1 MPVALT
7 INQQLLSHIDRSHR
21 VVIAIAKVCS
31 VDAVS
36 SALALARSLTKKGK
50 EVTVVCEGWNDEAKR
65 QMGFLPTHELIQPQ
79 LKRLRRY
86 AITVDVA
93 KTPIEEVSYEV
104 VDHTLSM
111 YLQPLNGTLTKED
124 LVLEDR
130 SIPVDW
136 IVTIGAADLGALGTM
151 SQTYADLF
159 YSTPLLNIDHVAEN
173 EQYGQ
178 WQLID
183 VTSPSI
189 AEIIFRFHDVL
200 GIELVDEETATLML
214 AGIIASTRSFTLPTV
229 TPLTLTTASRLMTL
243 GGKREQIVKSL
254 YWKRSVGSLKLFGKM
269 LGRLHH
275 DDSRKLAL
283 ATITTEDLLE
293 TKTQPSDIQDVV
305 EEVFHTS
312 PDLDVLVAL
321 SPAPA
326 SGFLGFAVSRRLNI
340 MELLGQYKSTGGPH
354 RAHFHLQNASITHAQ
369 QELMEFLQSKIQTI

>member
-1 MPVALT
+1 VALT
-7 INQQLLSHIDRSHR
+7 INQQLLTHIDRSHR
-21 VVIAIAKVCS
+21 VVIAVAKVFS
-31 VDAVS
+31 IDAIA
-36 SALALARSLTKKGK
+36 SALALGRSLTKKGK
-50 EVTVVCEGWNDEAKR
+50 EVTIVCEGWNDEAKR
-65 QMGFLPTHELIQPQ
+65 QMGFLPAHDQVQPQ

-104 VDHTLSM
+104 ADGKLLI
-111 YLQPLNGTLTKED
+111 YLQPLNGSLTKDE
-124 LVLEDR
+124 LTLEDR

-136 IVTIGAADLGALGTM
+136 IVTVGAADLAALGTM
-151 SQTYADLF
+151 SATYADLF
-159 YSTPLLNIDHVAEN
+159 YSTPLLNIDHTTEN
-173 EQYGQ
+173 EQFGQ

-200 GIELVDEETATLML
+200 GIELVDEETATLIL
-214 AGIIASTRSFTLPTV
+214 AGIIAATRSFTLPTV
-229 TPLTLTTASRLMTL
+229 TPQTLTTASRLMTL
-243 GGKREQIVKSL
+243 GGKREHIVKSL

-275 DDSRKLAL
+275 DESRKLAL
-283 ATITTEDLLE
+283 ATVSTEDLLE

-321 SPAPA
+321 SPATP
-326 SGFLGFAVSRRLNI
+326 SGYVGFAVSRRVNLI
-340 MELLGQYKSTGGPH
+340 ELLQQYKSTGGPH
-354 RAHFHLQNASITHAQ
+354 RACFHLQSASITLAQ
-369 QELMEFLQSKIQTI
+369 QELLEFLQSKIPNI